1 MEDTWL
7 GQTIKGQQ
15 HRIAGND
22 YIENNVVHLPTLEQW
37 LAWAPMAEQDKVC
50 ANNETLFKR
59 RFGFDVPKQQRRHA
73 VAVKN
78 WFDFTDWEIRELK
91 RSRLFTLVKGKPTS
105 LCADVRLFWLTVIE
119 VIFHTLVFGGLALL
133 INFQVSE
140 PFPRFV
146 GVMFFLSIY
155 FLLLTMHHK
164 LSIKPLMILRQR
176 GIKLGESYIFVDD
189 NGNHKALI
197 EKMNRQKKPS
207 TVLIHVPDDYVYTL
221 N

>member
-1 MEDTWL
+1 MEDNRL
-7 GQTIKGQQ
+7 NQTINGQY

-22 YIENNVVHLPTLEQW
+22 YTENNVVHIPTIEQW
-37 LAWAPMAEQDKVC
+37 LSWAPMAEQDQRCV
-50 ANNETLFKR
+50 NNENLFKR
-59 RFGFDVPKQQRRHA
+59 RFGFSAPKQQRRHA
-73 VAVKN
+73 IAVKN
-78 WFDFTDWEIRELK
+78 LFDFTDLEMRELK

-105 LCADVRLFWLTVIE
+105 ICSDARLFWLTAVE

-155 FLLLTMHHK
+155 FLLLAMHQK

-176 GIKLGESYIFVDD
+176 GIKLGQAYIFVDD
-189 NGNHKALI
+189 HGDNSAI
-197 EKMNRQKKPS
+197 VEKMNRQKKPS